1 VLSRSIVSIRNMGI
15 IRLLIA
21 IIVLAIYLPVADAP
35 YFADDYEY
43 VFIGRQVDSVYL
55 LTHTSPMN
63 FIGFRPLQAVFLYGV
78 QSAFGLE
85 TWPVRVM
92 HIAMHM
98 ATVLLVLHIAKNL
111 GFTLLQSAI
120 AAIYIA
126 VSQIG
131 THPIVNND
139 TLSQLGGTF
148 FTLLSGWY
156 TYTAVFRDG
165 SPSASTNTRRMTF
178 AVISCALALLM
189 KETSVAAPL
198 LVGSILVYREY
209 AFRDRLYA
217 GAKRVLLLIL
227 PFLVVTVTYL
237 VARTAAGALQPELGS
252 GYQNLQLGLNN
263 LSNFAQLLLA
273 TIVPVSTVSVYFAR
287 FDGNILSLLFFGVL
301 SLGVMVA
308 VIYGLI
314 HEPRRRLLWALAVS
328 LVISTVPAVGM
339 HRVSELYAYNVLPYM
354 SIIVGVGLG
363 RFILSQGRRL
373 FQVTA
378 VSATIAIILAN
389 VEIAVNKGA
398 QIQANGHRA
407 KSQLTQLRSTI
418 KSLPYHAKLVLVGDK
433 PDIRSYS
440 IFVQPDLP
448 HTFLLAMIAQ
458 GIEKRSD
465 VYVNVMTTDE
475 ARWDTCTTVLTLAP
489 DGVWQQTQSVLTR
502 MSECTDAQPAS
513 MD

>member
-1 VLSRSIVSIRNMGI
+1 VLSWSIVSIRNMGV
-15 IRLLIA
+15 IRLIIA

-35 YFADDYEY
+35 YFADEYEY
-43 VFIGRQVDSVYL
+43 VFIGRQVDSIYL

-63 FIGFRPLQAVFLYGV
+63 LIGFRPLQAVFLYGV

-98 ATVLLVLHIAKNL
+98 ATVLLVLHIAKGL

-156 TYTAVFRDG
+156 TYTAVFHDG
-165 SPSASTNTRRMTF
+165 SPSSSTNRLRMAG
-178 AVISCALALLM
+178 AVLSCALALLM

-209 AFRDRLYA
+209 AFRDTLYA

-227 PFLVVTVTYL
+227 PFLVVTVTYIF
-237 VARTAAGALQPELGS
+237 ARTAAGALQPELGS
-252 GYQNLQLGLNN
+252 GYHNLHFGLNN
-263 LSNFAQLLLA
+263 LTNFAQLLFA

-287 FDGNILSLLFFGVL
+287 FDGDILSLLFAVVL
-301 SLGVMVA
+301 SLGIIAAVA
-308 VIYGLI
+308 YGLI
-314 HEPRRRLLWALAVS
+314 HEPQRRLLWALAVS

-339 HRVSELYAYNVLPYM
+339 HRVSELYAYNVLPFL

-363 RFILSQGRRL
+363 RFISSQGQRL
-373 FQVTA
+373 FQVVA
-378 VSATIAIILAN
+378 VSIAVAVILAN
-389 VEIAVNKGA
+389 AAIAVDKGS
-398 QIQANGHRA
+398 QIQTNGHRA
-407 KSQLTQLRSTI
+407 MSQLTQLRSTI
-418 KSLPYHAKLVLVGDK
+418 KTLPHRAKLMLVGDK

-440 IFVQPDLP
+440 IFVQSDLP
-448 HTFLLAMIAQ
+448 HTRLLAMTALT
-458 GIEKRSD
+458 IEKRSD
-465 VYVNVMTTDE
+465 VLVYVKTTDE
-475 ARWDTCTTVLTLAP
+475 ARWDSCTTVLTLAP
-489 DGVWQQTQSVLTR
+489 NGRWQQTQSVLTR
-502 MSECTDAQPAS
+502 MSECVD
-513 MD
+513 